1 MDTPQ
6 PSLELAWSFAPWVGV
21 SVCVGA
27 LFAAAD
33 AAVTAIPEARLRAMV
48 EHAESPRPALERAL
62 REPLALLSRLLVGRV
77 VCIVSASVLGALA
90 LHRAYPRW
98 GAWIAAAS
106 IALVYTMVAEVVTSV
121 VRTRAA
127 AVAPTLLALVRPLEI
142 AVMPLA
148 VPVAWLGQAVSRGFP
163 VSARTSDPAE
173 ARIAEAEVENLIEQG
188 KKTGAIPGE
197 DAERLQAAVEFS
209 GKVAEDVLVPR
220 TRMVAFAMG
229 TPLPKILERIVA
241 EGHSRYPVY
250 DQRIDDVVGLL
261 FVKDLFRIVR
271 EGRLESTTLAAI
283 VRKPVLAVQ
292 ERQPVADVLREMR
305 QRRQHLAI
313 VLDHHGGT
321 AGLVTLEDILE
332 LLVGDIRDELDDDEP
347 VQASGEGNLLVDAA
361 ISVDEVSERLGV
373 TLPEGQGFVSIGGLL
388 MEHLGKVP
396 ESGATLRLGPVEFVV
411 RDADER
417 RVRRVEIRRLS
428 DSDEVAS

>member
-1 MDTPQ
+1 MDSPQ
-6 PSLELAWSFAPWVGV
+6 LELVWSFAPWVGV

-48 EHAESPRPALERAL
+48 ETSDRPRPALERAL
-62 REPLALLSRLLVGRV
+62 REPLQLLSRLLVGRV
-77 VCIVSASVLGALA
+77 VCIVSASVLSALA
-90 LHRAYPRW
+90 LHRAYPRG

-106 IALVYTMVAEVVTSV
+106 IALLYTMVAEVVTSV

-148 VPVAWLGQAVSRGFP
+148 VPVAWLGQAVSNVFP
-163 VSARTSDPAE
+163 PSARASDPAQ

-220 TRMVAFAMG
+220 TRMVAFSLA
-229 TPLPKILERIVA
+229 TPLTKVLERIVA

-250 DQRIDDVVGLL
+250 DQRIDDVIGLL

-271 EGRLESTTLAAI
+271 EGRLESTKLSAI

-292 ERQPVADVLREMR
+292 EQQPVADVLREMR
-305 QRRQHLAI
+305 QRREHLAI

-332 LLVGDIRDELDDDEP
+332 LLVGDIRDELDEDEP

-373 TLPEGQGFVSIGGLL
+373 TLPEGEGFVSIGGLL

-396 ESGATLRLGPVEFVV
+396 EPGTTLRLGPVELVV

-417 RVRRVEIRRLS
+417 RVRRVEIRRVP
-428 DSDEVAS
+428 EASEAAS